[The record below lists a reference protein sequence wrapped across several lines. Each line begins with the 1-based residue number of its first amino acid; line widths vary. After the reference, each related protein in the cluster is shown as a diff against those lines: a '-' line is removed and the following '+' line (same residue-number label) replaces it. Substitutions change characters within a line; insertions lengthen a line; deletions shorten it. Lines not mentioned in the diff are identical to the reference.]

1 MVARLSLIKMR
12 QVTFTVLTLNRCLC
26 DFDRIMGIVCIL
38 SILFFL
44 CQRNFLQIWA
54 AQLTPWQV
62 SLTHQSHQ
70 SKPAFFSGTVSPT
83 EFCWLLGAV
92 VAAPLRPPESH
103 GRGHHGHG
111 GSGSGFDAVATT
123 WQWFITIQRS
133 GNFEFCCIFF
143 GAEFQETKPLRHSE
157 PSWTIPWNLGTRNR
171 LWSRSLWRSLWG
183 FSWSSGQ
190 GQSAPGMGDPC
201 EVTWR
206 RWWLWF
212 MMVMLMII
220 MVIILIWYY

>member
-83 EFCWLLGAV
+83 EFCRLLGAV

-123 WQWFITIQRS
+123 WQWFITIQGS

-143 GAEFQETKPLRHSE
+143 GAEFQETKPLRHPTNPAGQFHGTLE
-157 PSWTIPWNLGTRNR
+157 PGTGFDPEACGEACEALAEAVAKGNQHQARGILVKWR
-171 LWSRSLWRSLWG
+171 GEGDDYDLW
-183 FSWSSGQ
+183 
-190 GQSAPGMGDPC
+190 
-201 EVTWR
+201 
-206 RWWLWF
+206 WWCW
-212 MMVMLMII
+212 
-220 MVIILIWYY
+220 W